1 MTAPQRHARYEEL
14 VAGFAL
20 DALEP
25 ADEQE
30 VLSHLPTCAACERD
44 LTAHLETLSHLA
56 HAVDEGAPPAGAW
69 EGVRT
74 WIEAESPG
82 AFAEPVSLGSGAAA
96 GSAPVVVDLAQAR
109 ARRRPS
115 RRQVAAWSSVAAAF
129 LIVVSLGTV
138 GVTSLQRDRNAQDAM
153 SARLSAAVRAVET
166 APARTVPLAGP
177 DGKVTAVAVVQGNK
191 LSLIVDGLARN
202 DAHSSIYVLWGQS
215 RAEANRALATFDVRD
230 GQLDVVHD
238 LPLSATGGEMPELF
252 LITREPG
259 RTAPDSTVQPAL
271 ATGRAA

>member
-1 MTAPQRHARYEEL
+1 MSAVQRHARYEEL

-56 HAVDEGAPPAGAW
+56 HAADEGAPPAGAW
-69 EGVRT
+69 AGVRAQ
-74 WIEAESPG
+74 IEAESPG
-82 AFAEPVSLGSGAAA
+82 AFAEPVSLGSASSGGA
-96 GSAPVVVDLAQAR
+96 VVADLAHAR

-115 RRQVAAWSSVAAAF
+115 GRQVAAWSSVAAAF
-129 LIVVSLGTV
+129 LIVVGLGTA
-138 GVTSLQRDRNAQDAM
+138 GVTTLQRDRNAQDAM

-166 APARTVPLAGP
+166 APARTVPLSGR

-202 DAHSSIYVLWGQS
+202 DASSSTYVLWGQS
-215 RAEANRALATFDVRD
+215 RSEANRALATFDVRD
-230 GQLDVVHD
+230 GQLDVVRD
-238 LPLSATGGEMPELF
+238 LPLSATGGELPELF
-252 LITREPG
+252 LITHEHG
-259 RTAPDSTVQPAL
+259 RAAPESTVQPAL